1 MAKIGDLIPKSG
13 MYTNPG
19 VVTEKHDDGTVTIDT
34 EPLSISKFHRYSN
47 TTGLNEE
54 EKMSF
59 NNVLDTIY
67 AKDNPMD
74 RLNDIQMTIDDLK
87 KDPRNRNIVQY
98 LRNQQ
103 AVMIRETRQLPRVY
117 VQDEAMLNGVRKK

>member
-19 VVTEKHDDGTVTIDT
+19 VVTEKHEDGTVTIDT

-47 TTGLNEE
+47 TTGLSEE

-59 NNVLDTIY
+59 NSVLDTIY
-67 AKDNPMD
+67 AKDSPMD
-74 RLNDIQMTIDDLK
+74 RLNDIQVTIDDLK

-117 VQDEAMLNGVRKK
+117 AQDEAMLNGVRKK